1 VLLSRKIPIVPSKS
15 SKGLLCIPLFL
26 LLCLTPGLSQK
37 AQPDNGSLPKY
48 DLPTETKTKGAVDEG
63 QLLPLGTRKDFTERI
78 IKSGDDQVHID
89 VCLDPFQE
97 EMGINFSK
105 GDKIAVTG
113 SKVKQETS
121 DVILARTLVEG
132 ADTLLF
138 RGDKAKPVWD
148 WRTCK

>member
-1 VLLSRKIPIVPSKS
+1 MLLSRKIPIVPSKS
-15 SKGLLCIPLFL
+15 IKGLFCIPLCL
-26 LLCLTPGLSQK
+26 LLCLTPGLSQT

-63 QLLPLGTRKDFTERI
+63 KPLPLGTRKDFTERI
-78 IKSGDDQVHID
+78 IKSGDDKVHID
-89 VCLDPFQE
+89 VCLNPFQE

-105 GDKIAVTG
+105 GDKIAVMG

-121 DVILARTLVEG
+121 DVILAGELVKG

-138 RGDKAKPVWD
+138 RRDKGKSVRD